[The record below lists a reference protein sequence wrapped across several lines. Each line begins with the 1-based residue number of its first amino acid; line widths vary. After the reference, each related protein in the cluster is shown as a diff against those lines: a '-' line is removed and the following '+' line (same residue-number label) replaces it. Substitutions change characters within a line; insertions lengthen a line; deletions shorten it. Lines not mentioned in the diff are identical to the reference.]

1 MRKTPAA
8 TVAVAFACGA
18 LTLVTACSSAPAH
31 HPSASAGSTATA
43 PSSNQ
48 ASSPTTATAAAQLT
62 TAQARQAFDAF
73 FPKYNAMV
81 KNHTPAQVAPLT
93 TGAQA
98 QVMAFDAAKDSGLT
112 TPAQLTERFYVPKA
126 ASYPRWFVEVGS
138 TRSGGDAGG
147 DLFVMVQSQPS
158 GPWQVADTTTW
169 TGSTPA
175 PLAAISLDPQG
186 YATAVA
192 PSDASLVT
200 PPAELPAQYA
210 QVLAGTAGT
219 SSSLYGGG
227 DPTSQWAATQQ
238 QVIKGAPADGW
249 HVSFSYAVPPGSQ
262 YALAATGGGAVVFFA
277 FSQRSSWVSASSA
290 PKFSGGATAF
300 DGRMPLIVA
309 VDAGLS
315 NPQVRVGTKF
325 TSTYVFEPLALDPAH
340 GGKISLMDH
349 ELDGGGLASATMG

>member
-1 MRKTPAA
+1 
-8 TVAVAFACGA
+8 
-18 LTLVTACSSAPAH
+18 
-31 HPSASAGSTATA
+31 
-43 PSSNQ
+43 
-48 ASSPTTATAAAQLT
+48 
-62 TAQARQAFDAF
+62 
-73 FPKYNAMV
+73 
-81 KNHTPAQVAPLT
+81 
-93 TGAQA
+93 
-98 QVMAFDAAKDSGLT
+98 
-112 TPAQLTERFYVPKA
+112 
-126 ASYPRWFVEVGS
+126 
-138 TRSGGDAGG
+138 
-147 DLFVMVQSQPS
+147 MVQSQPS

-175 PLAAISLDPQG
+175 PLTAISLDPQG

-192 PSDASLVT
+192 PSDTSLVT

-219 SSSLYGGG
+219 SFSLYGQG

-315 NPQVRVGTKF
+315 NPRVRVGTKF